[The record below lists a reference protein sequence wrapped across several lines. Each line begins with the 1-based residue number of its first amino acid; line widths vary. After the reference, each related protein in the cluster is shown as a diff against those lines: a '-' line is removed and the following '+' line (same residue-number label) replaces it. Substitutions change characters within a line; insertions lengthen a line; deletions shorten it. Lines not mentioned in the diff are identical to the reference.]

1 MESNYD
7 GVLII
12 GTALDNK
19 QLEKQLREEE
29 KQLQKYQDEHKVLA
43 ESKVKVEADLK
54 PIEEQMQQW
63 NEMIEDSEKN
73 LKSLKEQQDEVFAQ
87 RQRVD
92 FNTPEDI
99 ALVEK
104 QKELAL
110 AYQEATDENAQLK
123 NELNEINTQYDE
135 QKTKL
140 DDINKKTKQN
150 EIAQDGV
157 RKSIKNT
164 NDELNKR
171 NAFDGIQDS
180 IEDINKGLT
189 GIVKKAI
196 KWGLAIFGIRTMFN
210 FIRQSMS
217 TIAQDDPQLKAD
229 IDYIKN
235 ALAYTIEPIVR
246 RIVEWA
252 KQILTFVGALI
263 YKWTGYNIFKD
274 ANKHLE
280 KARANAS
287 ALQKTMAKFDEM
299 TTLNKQGEGTTNPS
313 FDFASSVEQYDFN
326 KTYENVK
333 KVLGKIKTS
342 FNTTFDEIQD
352 TTMRKMTDAGA
363 SRKVVEYW
371 YVMSEG
377 IQTIINGIGEAFEGV
392 FDVIYGLLTGNTPLV
407 LQGFGKIKDG
417 VVDIV
422 IGLVTTLVGLIGG
435 LIQIIYEFLSPIV
448 NWIWANVLKPIV
460 DLWVGVIDTII
471 SIIMMPFNFL
481 LNIGREVRDGFIQ
494 IFEGILRFAR
504 GDFKGGL
511 ESIFSGIKTI
521 LLAPINAL
529 IGAINQLIK
538 GINKIKIDVPKDI
551 PGIGGMKF
559 GFNLPTIPK
568 IQLAKGGI
576 LNNPGKGVPVGAN
589 AYAGESGREF
599 YMPLQ
604 DEQMLQLVGQS
615 IGKYVTINA
624 NIINEMNG
632 RVISRELQKIQNADD
647 FAFNR

>member
-1 MESNYD
+1 MENNYD

-43 ESKVKVEADLK
+43 ESKIKVEADLK

-87 RQRVD
+87 RQKVD

-110 AYQEATDENAQLK
+110 AYQEAVDENAQLK
-123 NELNEINTQYDE
+123 NELNEINAQYDE

-150 EIAQDGV
+150 ELAQDDT
-157 RKSIKNT
+157 RKSIMQT

-180 IEDINKGLT
+180 IGNINKGLT

-196 KWGLAIFGIRTMFN
+196 KWGLALFGIRTMFN
-210 FIRQSMS
+210 FIRNSMS
-217 TIAQDDPQLKAD
+217 TITQGDPQLKAD

-235 ALAYTIEPIVR
+235 VLAYVIEPIVR
-246 RIVEWA
+246 KIIEFA
-252 KQILTFVGALI
+252 KQLLMFVGAI
-263 YKWTGYNIFKD
+263 IKQWTGINIFRKAEESLKKAKNY
-274 ANKHLE
+274 AN
-280 KARANAS
+280 S
-287 ALQKTMAKFDEM
+287 LQKTMAKFDEM
-299 TTLNKQGEGTTNPS
+299 NTLNGNQGNRNPS
-313 FDFASSVEQYDFN
+313 FSFADEVDKYDFD
-326 KTYENVK
+326 KTYKTIEDFFK
-333 KVLGKIKTS
+333 KIKKG
-342 FNTTFDEIQD
+342 FNDTFDDVQD
-352 TTMRKMTDAGA
+352 NIMSKMTDAGA
-363 SRKVVEYW
+363 SREIVEYW
-371 YVMSEG
+371 YVMTEG
-377 IQTIINGIGEAFEGV
+377 IQELINGIGETFGGV
-392 FDVIYGLLTGNTPLV
+392 FDVIYGLITGNTDLV
-407 LQGFGKIKDG
+407 IQGFKRIGDG
-417 VVDIV
+417 ILQ
-422 IGLVTTLVGLIGG
+422 IFRGLGETLWGLILALVT
-435 LIQIIYEFLSPIV
+435 IIYQTLSPIV
-448 NWIWANVLKPIV
+448 QWVWNNILKPIV
-460 DLWVGVIDTII
+460 DFFKKAIDTII
-471 SIIMMPFNFL
+471 SFIKLPLEFFT
-481 LNIGREVRDGFIQ
+481 NIGKEIGRGFID
-494 IFEGILRFAR
+494 IFDGLLKFLR

-511 ESIFSGIKTI
+511 ESVFNGIKRI

-538 GINKIKIDVPKDI
+538 GVNKIKFTAPSWVPE
-551 PGIGGMKF
+551 IGGKSW